1 MSSSKVDSLD
11 QGRAL
16 WLSTIAFT
24 VCFAVWTIFAIIGIQ
39 IKADLGLSDTQFGL
53 LVGTPILT
61 GSLIRLILGIWSDQ
75 YGGRVVYTLTMLSA
89 AVMTALLT
97 FAYDY
102 PTFLLAA
109 LGVGIAG
116 GSFSVGV
123 AYVAKW
129 YPKEKQGTA
138 LGIFGAGNV
147 GAAVTKFAAPVIMVA
162 YGWKTVALVWAAVLA
177 VTAVV
182 FFLFTKDDP
191 DLARRRATG
200 QKPEP
205 LSAMLAPLMSVQ
217 VWRFSL
223 YYFFVFGAFVALALW
238 LPRYLIGVYGL
249 DITTAGMIGAMYS
262 IPASIFRA
270 YGGHLSDKYGARRI
284 MYWTFLV
291 SVACTFVLS
300 YPPTQYVVEGIRG
313 PVAFSTRMGLIGFI
327 VVAFVLGFFM
337 SLGKAAVYKHI
348 PVYYPDRVGAVGGI
362 VGLVGGLGGFV
373 LPIAF
378 GLLNDLTGVWQSC
391 FWLLFL
397 IVTVSLV
404 WMHFAIREMERGAVE
419 AGVPVREL
427 PELPEMQPVH
437 GPAQEG
443 ALAAQGAIQ
452 DWRPEEKN
460 FWESRGRAIA
470 RRNLWISV
478 PCLLLSF
485 AVWMVW
491 SVVVAKLPSVGFAFT
506 NEQLF
511 WLASLPGLSGA
522 TLRIFYSF
530 MPAIFG
536 GRLWTTL
543 ATWSLLIPALGM
555 GFAVQNPDTPYWIFL
570 ALALLCGF
578 GGGNFASSMANIS
591 FFFPKAEKG
600 NALAINAGLGNLG
613 VSVVQFVVPLAITAG
628 VFGWL
633 GGDPQTATVNGV
645 TTTLWLQNAGFV
657 FIPFIVASAFAAWFG
672 MDDIA
677 TMKASFADQSVI
689 FSRTH
694 NWIMCWLY
702 TGTFGSFI
710 GFSAAFPLLSKI
722 LFPEVNVLQYAF
734 LGPLVGAV
742 SRALAGKACDRIGGG
757 RITFWVFIAMSLG
770 VVGILYAIGMKSSP
784 SAFPVFFASFLFL
797 FAATGV
803 GNASTFQM
811 IPAIMRKEVVRLEP
825 HLSALDRIKQSDKE
839 CCRDYRFHLSD
850 RSVRRI
856 LHPEELRQLDQH
868 DRWPRDCPLRLPP
881 LLRELHRR
889 HVVVLHAA
897 RRPAVRYGA
906 RRRAA
911 SADVHSHFRHMI
923 ITDNRGDR
931 P

>member
-1 MSSSKVDSLD
+1 MSSSTINPSD

-75 YGGRVVYTLTMLSA
+75 YGGRIVYTLTMLSA
-89 AVMTALLT
+89 AVMTGLLT

-177 VTAVV
+177 ATAVI

-200 QKPEP
+200 QQPEP
-205 LSAMLAPLMSVQ
+205 LSAMLAPLRSIQ

-262 IPASIFRA
+262 IPASVFRA

-291 SVACTFVLS
+291 SVACTFILS

-313 PVAFSTRMGLIGFI
+313 PVTFSTRMGLVGFI
-327 VVAFVLGFFM
+327 AVAFVLGFFM

-348 PVYYPDRVGAVGGI
+348 PVYYPDRVGAVGGV

-378 GLLNDLTGVWQSC
+378 GALNDLTGVWQSC

-397 IVTVSLV
+397 IATVSLV
-404 WMHFAIREMERGAVE
+404 WMHIAIREMERSAVE
-419 AGVPVREL
+419 AGVPVRKL

-443 ALAAQGAIQ
+443 ALAAKGAIQ

-460 FWESRGRAIA
+460 FWEGGGRAIA

-491 SVVVAKLPSVGFAFT
+491 SVVVAKLPSVGFAWRDAAHLL
-506 NEQLF
+506 QLHAGHLRWPLVDDACNLVSAHSGARHGLRCPEPQYALLDLPWAGAALRLRRRQLCLLYGQHLLLLPEGGEGERACDQRRPRQSRRQRRAVRGAAGDHDRRI
-511 WLASLPGLSGA
+511 WLAWRRSSD
-522 TLRIFYSF
+522 RD
-530 MPAIFG
+530 
-536 GRLWTTL
+536 R
-543 ATWSLLIPALGM
+543 
-555 GFAVQNPDTPYWIFL
+555 QRRHHD
-570 ALALLCGF
+570 ALAAECRLRF
-578 GGGNFASSMANIS
+578 RS
-591 FFFPKAEKG
+591 FH
-600 NALAINAGLGNLG
+600 
-613 VSVVQFVVPLAITAG
+613 
-628 VFGWL
+628 
-633 GGDPQTATVNGV
+633 
-645 TTTLWLQNAGFV
+645 
-657 FIPFIVASAFAAWFG
+657 
-672 MDDIA
+672 
-677 TMKASFADQSVI
+677 
-689 FSRTH
+689 RR
-694 NWIMCWLY
+694 
-702 TGTFGSFI
+702 
-710 GFSAAFPLLSKI
+710 
-722 LFPEVNVLQYAF
+722 
-734 LGPLVGAV
+734 VG
-742 SRALAGKACDRIGGG
+742 
-757 RITFWVFIAMSLG
+757 
-770 VVGILYAIGMKSSP
+770 
-784 SAFPVFFASFLFL
+784 
-797 FAATGV
+797 
-803 GNASTFQM
+803 
-811 IPAIMRKEVVRLEP
+811 
-825 HLSALDRIKQSDKE
+825 
-839 CCRDYRFHLSD
+839 
-850 RSVRRI
+850 VRRMV
-856 LHPEELRQLDQH
+856 
-868 DRWPRDCPLRLPP
+868 
-881 LLRELHRR
+881 R
-889 HVVVLHAA
+889 H
-897 RRPAVRYGA
+897 G
-906 RRRAA
+906 
-911 SADVHSHFRHMI
+911 
-923 ITDNRGDR
+923 
-931 P
+931 

>member
-1 MSSSKVDSLD
+1 MSSATTPIVSQGGQE

-24 VCFAVWTIFAIIGIQ
+24 VCFAVWTIFAIIGVQ
-39 IKADLGLSDTQFGL
+39 IKRDLGLSETQFGL

-75 YGGRVVYTLTMLSA
+75 YGGRMVFTFTMLSA

-97 FAYDY
+97 QAYDY

-129 YPKEKQGTA
+129 FPKEKQGTA

-162 YGWKTVALVWAAVLA
+162 YGWKTVALIWAAALLVM
-177 VTAVV
+177 AVV
-182 FFLFTKDDP
+182 FFLMTKDDP

-200 QKPEP
+200 AKPEP
-205 LSAMLAPLMSVQ
+205 LSAMMEPLKNIQ

-249 DITTAGMIGAMYS
+249 DIVTAGMVGAAYS

-270 YGGHLSDKYGARRI
+270 YGGHLSDKFGARRI
-284 MYWTFLV
+284 MYWTFGV
-291 SVACTFVLS
+291 SVICTFILS
-300 YPPTQYVVEGIRG
+300 YPPTSYVVQGIRG
-313 PVAFSTRMGLIGFI
+313 PMSFSMSMGLIGFMLTT
-327 VVAFVLGFFM
+327 FTLGFFM

-348 PVYYPDRVGAVGGI
+348 PVYYPGRVGAVGGV

-378 GLLNDLTGVWQSC
+378 GALNDLTGVWQSC

-397 IVTVSLV
+397 IVSVALV
-404 WMHFAIREMERGAVE
+404 WMHVSILRMERE
-419 AGVPVREL
+419 AAEQGEAQRNL
-427 PELPEMQPVH
+427 PELPEMQPIH
-437 GPAQEG
+437 TAAQKG
-443 ALAAQGAIQ
+443 ALSATGPIQ
-452 DWRPEEKN
+452 DWRPEDKA
-460 FWESRGRAIA
+460 FWESTGRAIA

-522 TLRIFYSF
+522 TLRIAYSF

-555 GFAVQNPDTPYWIFL
+555 GFAVQDPATPYWIFL
-570 ALALLCGF
+570 VLALLCGF

-591 FFFPKAEKG
+591 FFFPKSEKG
-600 NALAINAGLGNLG
+600 SALAINAGLGNLG
-613 VSVVQFVVPLAITAG
+613 VSVVQFVVPLAITVG

-633 GGDPQTATVNGV
+633 GGAPQTATVGGV
-645 TTTLWLQNAGFV
+645 TTTLWVQNAGFV
-657 FIPFIVASAFAAWFG
+657 FVPFIIASAFAAWFG
-672 MDDIA
+672 MNDIA
-677 TMKASFADQSVI
+677 SMKASFADQAVI
-689 FSRTH
+689 FRRTH

-710 GFSAAFPLLSKI
+710 GFSAAFPLLSRI
-722 LFPEVNVLQYAF
+722 LYPEVNALQYAF
-734 LGPLVGAV
+734 LGPLVGAL
-742 SRALAGKACDRIGGG
+742 SRAAAGKACDQIGGG

-770 VVGILYAIGMKSSP
+770 VMGILYAIGMKGDPTS
-784 SAFPVFFASFLFL
+784 FPVFFASFLFL

-811 IPAIMRKEVVRLEP
+811 IPAIMRKEVARLEP
-825 HLSALDRIKQSDKE
+825 GLNAADRVKRSDKE
-839 CCRDYRFHLSD
+839 S
-850 RSVRRI
+850 
-856 LHPEELRQLDQH
+856 
-868 DRWPRDCPLRLPP
+868 
-881 LLRELHRR
+881 
-889 HVVVLHAA
+889 AA
-897 RRPAVRYGA
+897 IIGFTSAIAAYGA
-906 RRRAA
+906 FFIPKSFGTSIAMTGSAETALYAFLGFYVSCVLATWWFYTRRGGLLH
-911 SADVHSHFRHMI
+911 DI
-923 ITDNRGDR
+923 ERGGR
-931 P
+931 QSPVATPAQ

>member
-1 MSSSKVDSLD
+1 MPPSLSD
-11 QGRAL
+11 QRRAL

-24 VCFAVWTIFAIIGIQ
+24 VCFAVWTIFAIIGVQ
-39 IKADLGLSDTQFGL
+39 IKNDLGLSDTQFGL

-61 GSLIRLILGIWSDQ
+61 GSLIRLVLGIWADQ

-89 AVMTALLT
+89 AVMTALLAL
-97 FAYDY
+97 AYDY

-129 YPKEKQGTA
+129 YPTAKQGTA

-162 YGWKTVALVWAAVLA
+162 YGWQTVALVWAAVLA
-177 VTAVV
+177 LMAVV

-191 DLARRRATG
+191 DLARRRAVG
-200 QKPEP
+200 AKPESFAAMMEP
-205 LSAMLAPLMSVQ
+205 LKNIQ

-238 LPRYLIGVYGL
+238 LPRYLMGVYGL
-249 DITTAGMIGAMYS
+249 DIATAGMVGAAFS
-262 IPASIFRA
+262 VPASIFRA
-270 YGGHLSDKYGARRI
+270 YGGHLSDKFGARRV
-284 MYWTFLV
+284 MYWTFMV
-291 SVACTFVLS
+291 SVVCTFVLS
-300 YPPTQYVVEGIRG
+300 YPPTDYVVQGIRG
-313 PVAFSTRMGLIGFI
+313 PVSFSMSMGLMGFI
-327 VVAFVLGFFM
+327 VTIFVLGFFM

-348 PVYYPDRVGAVGGI
+348 PVYYPGRVGAVGGV

-378 GLLNDLTGVWQSC
+378 GALNDLTGVWQSC

-397 IVTVSLV
+397 IVAVALV
-404 WMHFAIREMERGAVE
+404 WMHIAVRQMERRAADQGVAP
-419 AGVPVREL
+419 AGL

-437 GPAQEG
+437 GPAQTG
-443 ALAAQGAIQ
+443 ALAATGPIK
-452 DWRPEEKN
+452 DWRPEDQE
-460 FWESRGRAIA
+460 FWQHGGRAIA

-491 SVVVAKLPSVGFAFT
+491 SVVVAKLPAVGFAFT

-522 TLRIFYSF
+522 TLRIVYSF

-543 ATWSLLIPALGM
+543 STWSLAIPALGM
-555 GFAVQNPDTPYWIFL
+555 GFAVQDPATPYWIFL

-591 FFFPKAEKG
+591 FFFPKSEKG
-600 NALAINAGLGNLG
+600 SALAINAGLGNLG
-613 VSVVQFVVPLAITAG
+613 VSVVQFVAPLAITAS

-633 GGDPQTATVNGV
+633 GGDPQTATVGDV

-657 FIPFIVASAFAAWFG
+657 FVPFIVVSAFAAWFG
-672 MDDIA
+672 MNDIA
-677 TMKASFADQSVI
+677 TMKASFADQAVI
-689 FSRTH
+689 FRRTH

-722 LFPEVNVLQYAF
+722 LYPQVDALAYAF
-734 LGPLVGAV
+734 LGPLVGALA
-742 SRALAGKACDRIGGG
+742 RAAAGKPCDSIGGG
-757 RITFWVFIAMSLG
+757 RITLWVFAAMSIG
-770 VVGILYAIGMKSSP
+770 VVGVLIAIGRAGEASS
-784 SAFPVFFASFLFL
+784 FPIFFASFLFL
-797 FAATGV
+797 FAASGV

-811 IPAIMRKEVVRLEP
+811 IPAIMRKEVARLEP
-825 HLSALDRIKQSDKE
+825 GMTPAERVRQSDKE
-839 CCRDYRFHLSD
+839 AAAIIGFTSAIAAYGAFFIPKSFGSSIALTGGAETALYAFLAFYVSCLVVTWWFYT
-850 RSVRRI
+850 RRGGL
-856 LHPEELRQLDQH
+856 LHDIERGRH
-868 DRWPRDCPLRLPP
+868 DE
-881 LLRELHRR
+881 RERP
-889 HVVVLHAA
+889 VVMPA
-897 RRPAVRYGA
+897 RRPAQ
-906 RRRAA
+906 
-911 SADVHSHFRHMI
+911 
-923 ITDNRGDR
+923 
-931 P
+931 

>member
-1 MSSSKVDSLD
+1 MPTTTSAGNLPSEAD
-11 QGRAL
+11 QRRAL

-24 VCFAVWTIFAIIGIQ
+24 VCFAVWTIFAIIGVQ
-39 IKADLGLSDTQFGL
+39 IKNDLGLTDTQFGL

-61 GSLIRLILGIWSDQ
+61 GSLIRLVLGIWADQ

-89 AVMTALLT
+89 AAMTALLAL
-97 FAYDY
+97 AYDY

-129 YPKEKQGTA
+129 YPTAKQGTA

-162 YGWKTVALVWAAVLA
+162 YGWQTVALVWAAALA
-177 VTAVV
+177 LMAVV

-191 DLARRRATG
+191 DLARRRAVG
-200 QKPEP
+200 AKPESFAAMMEP
-205 LSAMLAPLMSVQ
+205 LKNVQ

-238 LPRYLIGVYGL
+238 LPRYLMGVYGL
-249 DITTAGMIGAMYS
+249 DITTAGMVGAAFS
-262 IPASIFRA
+262 VPASIFRA
-270 YGGHLSDKYGARRI
+270 YGGHLSDKFGARRV
-284 MYWTFLV
+284 MYWTFMV
-291 SVACTFVLS
+291 SVVCTFVVS
-300 YPPTQYVVEGIRG
+300 YPPTEYVVQGIRG
-313 PVAFSTRMGLIGFI
+313 PVSFSMAMGLTGFI
-327 VVAFVLGFFM
+327 VTMFVLGFFM

-348 PVYYPDRVGAVGGI
+348 PVYYPARVGAVGGV

-378 GLLNDLTGVWQSC
+378 GALNDLTGVWQSC
-391 FWLLFL
+391 FWLLFA
-397 IVTVSLV
+397 IVSVALV
-404 WMHFAIREMERGAVE
+404 WMHVAVRQMERRAADQGIAP
-419 AGVPVREL
+419 ASL
-427 PELPEMQPVH
+427 PELPEMQPLH
-437 GPAQEG
+437 GPAQKG
-443 ALAAQGAIQ
+443 ALAAKGAIT
-452 DWRPEEKN
+452 DWRPEDRD
-460 FWESRGRAIA
+460 FWEHGGRAIA

-522 TLRIFYSF
+522 TLRIVYSF

-543 ATWSLLIPALGM
+543 ATWSLAIPALGM
-555 GFAVQNPDTPYWIFL
+555 GFAVQDPVTPYWIFL

-591 FFFPKAEKG
+591 FFFPKSEKG
-600 NALAINAGLGNLG
+600 SALALNAGLGNLG
-613 VSVVQFVVPLAITAG
+613 VSVVQFIAPLAITAG

-633 GGDPQTATVNGV
+633 GGAPQTATVGDV

-657 FIPFIVASAFAAWFG
+657 FVPFIVASAFAAWFG
-672 MDDIA
+672 MNDIA
-677 TMKASFADQSVI
+677 TMRASFADQAVI
-689 FSRTH
+689 FRRTH

-722 LFPEVNVLQYAF
+722 LYPEVNALSYAF
-734 LGPLVGAV
+734 LGPLVGALA
-742 SRALAGKACDRIGGG
+742 RAAAGKPCDRIGGA
-757 RITFWVFIAMSLG
+757 RITLWVFAAMSLG
-770 VVGILYAIGMKSSP
+770 VLGILYAIGRTGDASS
-784 SAFPVFFASFLFL
+784 FPIFFASFLFL
-797 FAATGV
+797 FAASGV

-811 IPAIMRKEVVRLEP
+811 IPAIMRKEVARLEP
-825 HLSALDRIKQSDKE
+825 EMTAAERVRQSDKE
-839 CCRDYRFHLSD
+839 AAAIIGFTSAIAAYGAFFIPKSFGSSIALTGGAETALYAFLAFYVSCLAATWWFYTRRGGLLYDVEHGGRRDHHQAL
-850 RSVRRI
+850 VT
-856 LHPEELRQLDQH
+856 P
-868 DRWPRDCPLRLPP
+868 
-881 LLRELHRR
+881 
-889 HVVVLHAA
+889 A
-897 RRPAVRYGA
+897 RRPAQ
-906 RRRAA
+906 
-911 SADVHSHFRHMI
+911 
-923 ITDNRGDR
+923 
-931 P
+931 